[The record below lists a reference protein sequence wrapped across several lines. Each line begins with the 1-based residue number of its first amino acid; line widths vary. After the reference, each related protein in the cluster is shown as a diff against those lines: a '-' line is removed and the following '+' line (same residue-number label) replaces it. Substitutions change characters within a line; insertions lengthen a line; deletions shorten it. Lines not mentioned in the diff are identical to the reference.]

1 LAPRDA
7 GTAFYLRNLLEGL
20 PGTPETN
27 PEVAVNIEARLAG
40 MSWSA
45 AWGILHAADPVYAAS
60 IEENDWRR
68 LERALN
74 IIEVSGRPVSSFK
87 SKAEVAYD
95 YRCVY
100 LTAPRLNLF
109 ARIDGRCERMVEDG
123 LVEEVIGLA
132 NQGLN
137 PTMPAA
143 GVLGYGLPIPLV
155 HALTSA
161 QGRVTSC
168 L

>member
-1 LAPRDA
+1 M
-7 GTAFYLRNLLEGL
+7 RNLLEGL